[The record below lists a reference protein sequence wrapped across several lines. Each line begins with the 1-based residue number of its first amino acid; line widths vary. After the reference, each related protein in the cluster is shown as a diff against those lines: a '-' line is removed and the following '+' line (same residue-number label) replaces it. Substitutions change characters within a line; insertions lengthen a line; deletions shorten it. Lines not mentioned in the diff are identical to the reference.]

1 LRILLMRRSR
11 HVLAAVVVATALCAD
26 RVATAAPQARPQVA
40 QLARAVANKLSAS
53 FRRVVP
59 SIRFVEDR
67 RPGAIASS
75 GDMRIGVRIPT
86 IHATQGSPFEFR
98 LPPPAL

>member
-1 LRILLMRRSR
+1 MRRSR

-40 QLARAVANKLSAS
+40 NLARTVANKLSAS

-59 SIRFVEDR
+59 TIRFVEDR
-67 RPGAIASS
+67 RVVGCISMVFPPAEA
-75 GDMRIGVRIPT
+75 
-86 IHATQGSPFEFR
+86 GSPSLSHASDASPFRFR
-98 LPPPAL
+98 LPPPTL

>member
-1 LRILLMRRSR
+1 MRRSR

-40 QLARAVANKLSAS
+40 QLARTVANKLSAS

-67 RPGAIASS
+67 RGAAFTA
-75 GDMRIGVRIPT
+75 PT
-86 IHATQGSPFEFR
+86 CPPAEAGSPTGLHASDASPFQFR
-98 LPPPAL
+98 LPPPSL

>member
-1 LRILLMRRSR
+1 M
-11 HVLAAVVVATALCAD
+11 VVATALCAD
-26 RVATAAPQARPQVA
+26 RVATAAPQARPQVS

-67 RPGAIASS
+67 RLGAFATSLN
-75 GDMRIGVRIPT
+75 MRTEVRAPVV
-86 IHATQGSPFEFR
+86 HATQGSPFQFR
-98 LPPPAL
+98 LPPPTL

>member
-1 LRILLMRRSR
+1 MRRSR

-40 QLARAVANKLSAS
+40 EFARSLAARLTVG

-59 SIRFVEDR
+59 QIRFVADR
-67 RPGAIASS
+67 RDGESNPTVRPAAEVASPGVGHAS
-75 GDMRIGVRIPT
+75 
-86 IHATQGSPFEFR
+86 AASPFRFR

>member
-1 LRILLMRRSR
+1 MRRSR

-26 RVATAAPQARPQVA
+26 RVAAAAPQAGPQVS
-40 QLARAVANKLSAS
+40 QLARTFASRITVS

-67 RPGAIASS
+67 RMGVLAWS
-75 GDMRIGVRIPT
+75 GNMRAEVRTPVV
-86 IHATQGSPFEFR
+86 HATQGSPFEFR
-98 LPPPAL
+98 LPPPTL

>member
-1 LRILLMRRSR
+1 MRRTR

-40 QLARAVANKLSAS
+40 NLARAVASKLSAS

-59 SIRFVEDR
+59 TIRFIEDR
-67 RPGAIASS
+67 RVGAVLTT
-75 GDMRIGVRIPT
+75 GLRPLKV
-86 IHATQGSPFEFR
+86 GSPTGTHASDASPFRFR

>member
-1 LRILLMRRSR
+1 LTLPGDGGDTRSFLLMRRSR

-26 RVATAAPQARPQVA
+26 RVATAAPQARPQVS

-67 RPGAIASS
+67 RLGRSRVP
-75 GDMRIGVRIPT
+75 
-86 IHATQGSPFEFR
+86 
-98 LPPPAL
+98 

>member
-1 LRILLMRRSR
+1 MRRSR

-26 RVATAAPQARPQVA
+26 RVATAAPQARPQVS
-40 QLARAVANKLSAS
+40 QLARTVANKLSAS

-67 RPGAIASS
+67 RPGVSASLVN
-75 GDMRIGVRIPT
+75 MRTELRTPVL
-86 IHATQGSPFEFR
+86 HATQGSPFQFR
-98 LPPPAL
+98 LPPPTL

>member
-1 LRILLMRRSR
+1 MRRSR

-26 RVATAAPQARPQVA
+26 RATAAAPAARPQVG
-40 QLARAVANKLSAS
+40 QLARTVASKLSAS

-59 SIRFVEDR
+59 TIRFVEDR
-67 RPGAIASS
+67 RAGVFSS
-75 GDMRIGVRIPT
+75 PADMRTEVRTPVV
-86 IHATQGSPFEFR
+86 HATQGSPFQFR

>member
-1 LRILLMRRSR
+1 MRRSR

-26 RVATAAPQARPQVA
+26 RASAAAPLDKPQVA
-40 QLARAVANKLSAS
+40 QLARTVAKKLTSS

-59 SIRFVEDR
+59 SIRFVENR
-67 RPGAIASS
+67 REGLCDLTASL
-75 GDMRIGVRIPT
+75 RTEVRTPIV
-86 IHATQGSPFEFR
+86 HATMGSPFQFR